1 MTPRALIALHAP
13 LQRGWCVLLLAGCGA
28 LAQARAAD
36 VAAPPVDQARI
47 VAADIIHG
55 RAFDLSAAGRQDLA
69 LKLDAL
75 AKGVKDGS
83 VTLSDAAL
91 VMQILG
97 PAVQAVPSTPVT
109 HQARVSAAHAESLI
123 DGTAETTPPPG
134 DAPVTDAPAAGAPT
148 PVAHPV
154 PDAPAPPKVF
164 IAEVCGVENGP
175 DHQVS
180 VAALNASRK
189 DGLLVGEH
197 VVFKDKGVIIAQG
210 TLRRVTDQLV
220 FAEVTK
226 GSLTDP
232 KTDVSEDDKAV
243 ITVSQ

>member
-1 MTPRALIALHAP
+1 MTPRPRIATPAS
-13 LQRGWCVLLLAGCGA
+13 LQRGLGALLLATCGA
-28 LAQARAAD
+28 LAQAGAAE
-36 VAAPPVDQARI
+36 VAVPPVDQARL
-47 VAADIIHG
+47 VAADVIHG
-55 RAFDLSAAGRQDLA
+55 RAFDLAAAGRQDLA

-83 VTLSDAAL
+83 VTLADAAL

-97 PAVQAVPSTPVT
+97 PAAQAVPSTPVS
-109 HQARVSAAHAESLI
+109 QKARSSAAHAEALL
-123 DGTAETTPPPG
+123 DGATDAPPPG
-134 DAPVTDAPAAGAPT
+134 DAPPADAASASPAAPAHPL
-148 PVAHPV
+148 PEVA
-154 PDAPAPPKVF
+154 APPKVF

-180 VAALNASRK
+180 VAALNASSK
-189 DGLLVGEH
+189 DGLVVGEH
-197 VVFKDKGVIIAQG
+197 VVFKDKGVLIAQG
-210 TLRRVTDQLV
+210 TLRRVTDQLA

-232 KTDVSEDDKAV
+232 KTDVSEDDKAI